1 MLHLRA
7 PCVSEKCSVQCFMLH
22 YEVGNDLTK
31 PTGNRFNNNSFI
43 INSAGEFVELSLTVR
58 FFQYSMNSSFWDKL
72 AATWINGL
80 FDLKEK

>member
-1 MLHLRA
+1 
-7 PCVSEKCSVQCFMLH
+7 MLH

-58 FFQYSMNSSFWDKL
+58 FFPVFNELLHFE
-72 AATWINGL
+72 IN
-80 FDLKEK
+80 